1 MGVVYVITNPEMPGL
16 VKIGKTSQTIEQRL
30 RNLDTTGV
38 PVPFE
43 CVAAWEFADADSAE
57 ATLFK
62 AFADRRVRRSRE
74 FFRISPDQPIA
85 ILEGFGAKDVTP
97 QNDVVDE
104 RNADDDR
111 ASLEVSRRRRD
122 RFKFSMIKIK
132 PGAELASVWD
142 PHVTCKVVDDQQIEF
157 RGAVTTLSAAA
168 LIVLRDLGKRWKA
181 VSGPDS
187 WRYGSKT
194 LTVIR
199 DEMES

>member
-1 MGVVYVITNPEMPGL
+1 MGIVYVITNPEMPGL

-30 RNLDTTGV
+30 RNLDTTGI

-43 CVAAWEFADADSAE
+43 CVAAWEFEDADSAE

-97 QNDVVDE
+97 QSDVVDE
-104 RNADDDR
+104 QNAADDR

-122 RFKFSMIKIK
+122 RFKFSMIGVG
-132 PGAELASVWD
+132 PGTELESVWD
-142 PHVTCKVVDDQQIEF
+142 ENVKCKVVDDQQIEF
-157 RGAVTTLSAAA
+157 RGAPTTLSAAA
-168 LIVLRDLGKRWKA
+168 LIVLRDLGKRWKS

-187 WRYGSKT
+187 WRYGGKT

-199 DEMES
+199 DEEES